1 VATQHLLLQTRTGA
15 RPASGALVDVVVLS
29 PDAGLFQAIRDAVG
43 ERNPVWRARS
53 AEEAVDLLLTGR
65 CGVLLV
71 DMASVSTNPGSLI
84 EQIRDQFPDV
94 VTLVAG
100 RKDDESLLARLIS
113 DGLVYRFMHKPLS
126 PKRAGMFLNAAVR
139 HYVEQCEEP
148 PGESLLALGPGLA
161 GPTGRTRWTLLACG
175 LALLVAAAVLLIDR
189 EEPVVSQPRA
199 PGATPPGATVAAPR
213 QADPVLA
220 SARAALAA
228 ERYESPPGRNALDLY
243 RAVLLA
249 RPDNPEAQDGLEKTI
264 TAILAQAERQR
275 ADGDAAAAQRL
286 VDRVLAA
293 NPDHREALRV
303 AAELRPAR
311 PPLNATAADAPPVK
325 APRPAAASPVAGRA
339 RAPVVAAPAN
349 ANPSVADPD
358 RAAPSQIREPPVVR
372 PDPLLSTQT
381 QRAARPPAGAAAVP
395 MQAPGSFGGP
405 ISSGHPTAGV
415 EDQPP
420 AAVQTETA
428 AAASGDRA
436 FAIAAP
442 LQALG
447 ELERLHAPDP
457 VYPPQALRDGVEGWV
472 ELEFTV
478 TETGA
483 VGDVLV
489 LDSKPGGV
497 FERAAIEAVASW
509 RFRPRTVNGRPV
521 QQRSNITI
529 RFEVED

>member
-1 VATQHLLLQTRTGA
+1 MATQHLLLQTRTGA

-139 HYVEQCEEP
+139 HYVEQCDEP
-148 PGESLLALGPGLA
+148 PGESLLSLGPGLA
-161 GPTGRTRWTLLACG
+161 GPTGRTRWVLLACG
-175 LALLVAAAVLLIDR
+175 LVLLVAAAGLLIDR
-189 EEPVVSQPRA
+189 EEPVASQSRA
-199 PGATPPGATVAAPR
+199 TGSGATVAAPR

-264 TAILAQAERQR
+264 AAILEQAERQR

-293 NPDHREALRV
+293 DPDHREALRV

-311 PPLNATAADAPPVK
+311 PPLNATAADAPAVK
-325 APRPAAASPVAGRA
+325 APRPAAALPVAGGA

-349 ANPSVADPD
+349 ANPSVVDPD

-381 QRAARPPAGAAAVP
+381 RRAARPPAGAATVP

-405 ISSGHPTAGV
+405 ISTGHPTAGV
-415 EDQPP
+415 EDQPL

-428 AAASGDRA
+428 TAASEDRA

-447 ELERLHAPDP
+447 ELKRLHAPDP
-457 VYPPQALRDGVEGWV
+457 VYPPQALRNGVEGWV

-497 FERAAIEAVASW
+497 FERAAIDAVAAW